1 MTALAESKSVTKVFS
16 LLGTI
21 FVLKSF
27 IKNVKAIRLC
37 LTFYNLQ
44 KQCAVTAVLLFL
56 RDPSQHLQI
65 YKKVAGH
72 QTKPTKGPSIKD
84 VGIFFRFFDN
94 PLPHV
99 VMHVFNFIHQQ
110 ISSCFDPYPP
120 LSL

>member
-1 MTALAESKSVTKVFS
+1 MFDFLQPSKAVCSDCSIVIPKGPITTLADLEESCRPP
-16 LLGTI
+16 
-21 FVLKSF
+21 
-27 IKNVKAIRLC
+27 NQA
-37 LTFYNLQ
+37 
-44 KQCAVTAVLLFL
+44 
-56 RDPSQHLQI
+56 
-65 YKKVAGH
+65 
-72 QTKPTKGPSIKD
+72 KGPSIKD